1 MLLLVFNLETEH
13 AVNQES
19 QPVRFRGRCFMYSSD
34 SAQCLGGR
42 DMDLWFYP
50 CRWYQPICSN
60 VLFLYLRV
68 FIFLVQSEVKVKSR
82 ANWAFWNVTC
92 ALTAM
97 VLMDGQSAWS
107 SSQGLPV
114 QSHTVQAGL
123 GGGGDLEIPLSTSLT
138 PQGQVA
144 LPNSRYS
151 VWVHK
156 NDFILSVLKSEES
169 VHNNSTY
176 IFNETP
182 A

>member
-82 ANWAFWNVTC
+82 ANWALWNVTC

-123 GGGGDLEIPLSTSLT
+123 GGGRSWDSLVDFSYSTRPGCFTQQQVQCLS
-138 PQGQVA
+138 PQKW
-144 LPNSRYS
+144 LY
-151 VWVHK
+151 
-156 NDFILSVLKSEES
+156 LKRSQIRREC
-169 VHNNSTY
+169 TQ
-176 IFNETP
+176 
-182 A
+182 

>member
-123 GGGGDLEIPLSTSLT
+123 GGGAILRFPCRLLLLHKARLLHPTAGTVSESTKMTLS
-138 PQGQVA
+138 
-144 LPNSRYS
+144 
-151 VWVHK
+151 
-156 NDFILSVLKSEES
+156 
-169 VHNNSTY
+169 
-176 IFNETP
+176 
-182 A
+182 